1 MNTARTLSL
10 LLLDG
15 GFLYYLTV
23 DSHVAEALNICN
35 PQVCSGAF
43 LQDRDLFNNF
53 LGAK

>member
-10 LLLDG
+10 LLLDA

-23 DSHVAEALNICN
+23 DSHVAESQFCN

-43 LQDRDLFNNF
+43 LQDRDLFNKF